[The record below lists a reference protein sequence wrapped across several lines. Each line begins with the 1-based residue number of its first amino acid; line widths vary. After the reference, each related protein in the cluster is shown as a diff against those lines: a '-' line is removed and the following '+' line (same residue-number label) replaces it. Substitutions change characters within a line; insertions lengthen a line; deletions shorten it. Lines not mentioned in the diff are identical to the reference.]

1 MSKKPPS
8 KTTAKAGV
16 KRVAAKKPL
25 KIREINDI
33 RKGIHVMYGVII
45 HDAIA
50 RGNVTELR
58 NLLDAAKT
66 QHAANQSAL
75 KELERAIRKS
85 SAS

>member
-1 MSKKPPS
+1 MSKKPPT

-16 KRVAAKKPL
+16 KRIAARKL
-25 KIREINDI
+25 KASAINDI

-45 HDAIA
+45 HEAIA
-50 RGNVTELR
+50 RGDATELR

-75 KELERAIRKS
+75 KELEKAIRRS